1 LILILGLLGWDDG
14 GPGDGGRGGHFL
26 MRRTVRFV
34 REMGGGARVLF
45 IYSSVVILE
54 RVWKVRRSSQGRDDE

>member
-1 LILILGLLGWDDG
+1 VSLEIEVE
-14 GPGDGGRGGHFL
+14 GPFL
-26 MRRTVRFV
+26 MRTTVRFV
-34 REMGGGARVLF
+34 RGEMARRGARVLF